1 MTGAGV
7 LRHRRIIVGGFL
19 ALATL
24 NLMNS
29 AYSNVLETIK
39 AEMALSYTQSGA
51 LMSAYF
57 VGYMLGQIPWGM
69 LADSRGSRPTITLSV
84 LGVSASTILFGLS
97 PTVGFALVSRFFSGL
112 LGAGIFVPSVRLVSA
127 WFNSEERGTALGVLN
142 IGGSVGLVAAAWAVP
157 LLSLDAGWRSTIRSA
172 GALGVASGVAVWFL
186 LRDRG
191 NNPNERR
198 LSLTNLPFRD
208 RNFWF
213 LALTQ
218 FIRLGSYYTY
228 IAWLPLVLKEEY
240 GLSVVAT
247 SGALSLF
254 NVAGM
259 LSNPLGGAVSDRFGK
274 RNTLMVSFAF
284 LGLDV
289 LLFAG
294 TPTGLWVYL
303 AVLVLGWFINFVRSP
318 SFTIIPDVFGVDAAG
333 SISGVHNTFASLG
346 ALVLPYTLGFIR
358 DYTLSY
364 RLGWLTVSV
373 FMFIGAGLYSL
384 VKATNEAHSGNL

>member
-1 MTGAGV
+1 LKGNNV
-7 LRHRRIIVGGFL
+7 LRHRRVIVGGFL
-19 ALATL
+19 ALTTL

-39 AEMALSYTQSGA
+39 AEMGLSYTQSGA

-84 LGVSASTILFGLS
+84 LGVSASTVLFGLS
-97 PTVGFALVSRFFSGL
+97 HTVGFAMASRFLSGL

-157 LLSLDAGWRSTIRSA
+157 LISLDAGWRLTIRYA
-172 GALGVASGVAVWFL
+172 GAIGVAAGVAVWLL
-186 LRDRG
+186 LRDRDDSSD
-191 NNPNERR
+191 RR
-198 LSLTNLPFRD
+198 LRLSNLPFRD
-208 RNFWF
+208 KSFWL

-228 IAWLPLVLKEEY
+228 IAWLPLVLKEDY
-240 GLSVVAT
+240 GLSVLAT
-247 SGALSLF
+247 SGTLSLF
-254 NVAGM
+254 NLAGM
-259 LSNPLGGAVSDRFGK
+259 LSNPLGGVVSDRFGK
-274 RNTLMVSFAF
+274 RNVLMASFAF

-294 TPTGLWVYL
+294 RPTGLWMYL
-303 AVLVLGWFINFVRSP
+303 AVLLLGWFINFVRSP
-318 SFTIIPDVFGVDAAG
+318 SFTIIPDVFGTEAAG

-346 ALVLPYTLGFIR
+346 ALALPYTLGYVK

-364 RLGWLTVSV
+364 RLGWLSVSLL
-373 FMFIGAGLYSL
+373 MFIGVALYGM
-384 VKATNEAHSGNL
+384 VRAPDEVEPENH

>member
-1 MTGAGV
+1 MTGVGV

-24 NLMNS
+24 SLMNS

-39 AEMALSYTQSGA
+39 AEMGLNYTQSGA

-57 VGYMLGQIPWGM
+57 MGYMLGQIPWGM

-84 LGVSASTILFGLS
+84 LGVSVSTILFGLS
-97 PTVGFALVSRFFSGL
+97 HTVVSAMASRFLSGL

-142 IGGSVGLVAAAWAVP
+142 IGSSVGLVAAAWAVP
-157 LLSLDAGWRSTIRSA
+157 LISLGAGWRLTIKFA
-172 GALGVASGVAVWFL
+172 GAIGVAEGIAVWL
-186 LRDRG
+186 LLKDRDDSNKG
-191 NNPNERR
+191 R
-198 LSLTNLPFRD
+198 LNLSSLPFRD
-208 RNFWF
+208 RDFWL
-213 LALTQ
+213 LAFTQ

-254 NVAGM
+254 NIAGM
-259 LSNPLGGAVSDRFGK
+259 LSNPLGGVVSDRVGK
-274 RNTLMVSFAF
+274 RSVLMASFAF
-284 LGLDV
+284 LGFDV
-289 LLFAG
+289 LFFAG
-294 TPTGLWVYL
+294 RLTGPLVYL

-318 SFTIIPDVFGVDAAG
+318 SFTIIPDVFGTEAAG

-364 RLGWLTVSV
+364 RLGWLSVSV
-373 FMFIGAGLYSL
+373 FMFIGVGLLSL
-384 VKATNEAHSGNL
+384 VRAPARPGSGNP

>member
-1 MTGAGV
+1 MTGVGV

-19 ALATL
+19 ALAAL

-39 AEMALSYTQSGA
+39 AEMGLSYTQSGA

-84 LGVSASTILFGLS
+84 IGVSASTMLFGLS
-97 PTVGFALVSRFFSGL
+97 RTVAFAMASRFLAGL

-142 IGGSVGLVAAAWAVP
+142 IGGSVGLVAASWAVP
-157 LLSLDAGWRSTIRSA
+157 LISLDAGWRLTIRSA
-172 GALGVASGVAVWFL
+172 GAIGVAAGAAVWLL
-186 LRDRG
+186 LRDRDDP
-191 NNPNERR
+191 NNRGLN
-198 LSLTNLPFRD
+198 LSSLPFRD
-208 RNFWF
+208 RDFWL
-213 LALTQ
+213 LAFTQ
-218 FIRLGSYYTY
+218 FIRLGSYYTL

-240 GLSVVAT
+240 GLSIVAT

-254 NVAGM
+254 NLAGM
-259 LSNPLGGAVSDRFGK
+259 LANPLGGVVSDRVGK
-274 RNTLMVSFAF
+274 RSVLMASFAL

-289 LLFAG
+289 LFFAG
-294 TPTGLWVYL
+294 RLTGLWVYL

-318 SFTIIPDVFGVDAAG
+318 SFTIISDVFGTEAAG

-346 ALVLPYTLGFIR
+346 ALVLPYTLGFIK

-364 RLGWLTVSV
+364 RLGWLSVSV
-373 FMFIGAGLYSL
+373 FMFIGVGLFSQ
-384 VKATNEAHSGNL
+384 VRAPERVNSGNS

>member
-84 LGVSASTILFGLS
+84 LGVSASTVLFGLS
-97 PTVGFALVSRFFSGL
+97 PTVGFAMASRFLAGL

-127 WFNSEERGTALGVLN
+127 WFGSEERGTALGVLN
-142 IGGSVGLVAAAWAVP
+142 VGGSLGLVAAAWAVP
-157 LLSLDAGWRSTIRSA
+157 MLSLSAGWRPTIRSA
-172 GALGVASGVAVWFL
+172 GALGVASGVAVWLL
-186 LRDRG
+186 LRDRDDS
-191 NNPNERR
+191 NNRR
-198 LSLTNLPFRD
+198 LNLVNLPLRD
-208 RNFWF
+208 WNFWL

-254 NVAGM
+254 NMAGM

-274 RNTLMVSFAF
+274 RNVLMASFAF

-294 TPTGLWVYL
+294 TPTGLSVYL

-318 SFTIIPDVFGVDAAG
+318 SFTIIPDVFGVEAAG

-346 ALVLPYTLGFIR
+346 ALVLPYALGFIR
-358 DYTLSY
+358 DATLSY
-364 RLGWLTVSV
+364 RLGWISVSV
-373 FMFIGAGLYSL
+373 FMFIGVGFYSL
-384 VKATNEAHSGNL
+384 VNAPDGAGSGNP

>member
-1 MTGAGV
+1 MTGV

-39 AEMALSYTQSGA
+39 AEMGLSYTQSGA

-97 PTVGFALVSRFFSGL
+97 HTVVFAMASRFLSGL

-142 IGGSVGLVAAAWAVP
+142 IGGSVGLVVASWAVP
-157 LLSLDAGWRSTIRSA
+157 LISLDAGWRLTIRSA
-172 GALGVASGVAVWFL
+172 GAIGVAAGAAVWLL
-186 LRDRG
+186 LRDRDDS
-191 NNPNERR
+191 NNRGLN
-198 LSLTNLPFRD
+198 LSSLPFRD
-208 RNFWF
+208 RDFWL
-213 LALTQ
+213 LAFTQ

-240 GLSVVAT
+240 GLSIVAT

-254 NVAGM
+254 NLAGM
-259 LSNPLGGAVSDRFGK
+259 LSNPLGGVVSDRVGK
-274 RNTLMVSFAF
+274 RNVLMASFAF

-294 TPTGLWVYL
+294 RLTGLWVYL
-303 AVLVLGWFINFVRSP
+303 AILVLGWFINFVRSP
-318 SFTIIPDVFGVDAAG
+318 SFTIIPDVFGTEAAG

-346 ALVLPYTLGFIR
+346 ALVLPYTLGYIR

-364 RLGWLTVSV
+364 RLGWLSVSV
-373 FMFIGAGLYSL
+373 FMFVGVGLLSL
-384 VKATNEAHSGNL
+384 VRAPARPGTGNP

>member
-84 LGVSASTILFGLS
+84 LGVSASTVLFGLS
-97 PTVGFALVSRFFSGL
+97 PTVGFAMASRFLAGL

-127 WFNSEERGTALGVLN
+127 WFGSEERGTALGVLN
-142 IGGSVGLVAAAWAVP
+142 VGGSLGLVAAAWAVP
-157 LLSLDAGWRSTIRSA
+157 MLSLSAGWRPTIRSA
-172 GALGVASGVAVWFL
+172 GALGVASGVAVWLL
-186 LRDRG
+186 LRDRD
-191 NNPNERR
+191 NSNDRR
-198 LSLTNLPFRD
+198 LNLVNLPLRD
-208 RNFWF
+208 WNFWL

-254 NVAGM
+254 NMAGM

-274 RNTLMVSFAF
+274 RNVLMASFAF

-294 TPTGLWVYL
+294 TPTGLSVYL

-318 SFTIIPDVFGVDAAG
+318 SFTIIPDVFGVEAAG

-346 ALVLPYTLGFIR
+346 ALVLPYALGFIR
-358 DYTLSY
+358 DATLSY
-364 RLGWLTVSV
+364 RLGWISVSV
-373 FMFIGAGLYSL
+373 FMFIGVGFYSL
-384 VKATNEAHSGNL
+384 VNAPDGAGSGNP

>member
-1 MTGAGV
+1 MTGVGV
-7 LRHRRIIVGGFL
+7 FRHRRIIVGGFL

-29 AYSNVLETIK
+29 AYTNVLETIK
-39 AEMALSYTQSGA
+39 AEMGLSYTQSGA

-69 LADSRGSRPTITLSV
+69 LADSRGSRPVITLSV
-84 LGVSASTILFGLS
+84 LGVSASTMLFGLS
-97 PTVGFALVSRFFSGL
+97 HTVAFALASRFLSGL

-142 IGGSVGLVAAAWAVP
+142 IGGSVGLVAASWAVP
-157 LLSLDAGWRSTIRSA
+157 LISLDAGWRLTIRSA
-172 GALGVASGVAVWFL
+172 GAVGLAAGAAVWLL
-186 LRDRG
+186 LRDRDDS
-191 NNPNERR
+191 NDRR
-198 LSLTNLPFRD
+198 LSLSNLPFRD
-208 RNFWF
+208 RVFWL

-218 FIRLGSYYTY
+218 FVRLGSYYTY

-254 NVAGM
+254 NLAGM
-259 LSNPLGGAVSDRFGK
+259 LSNPLGGLVSDRFGK
-274 RNTLMVSFAF
+274 RNVLMASFAF

-294 TPTGLWVYL
+294 RLTGSWVYL

-318 SFTIIPDVFGVDAAG
+318 SFTIIPDVFGAEAAG

-346 ALVLPYTLGFIR
+346 ALVLPYTLGYVR

-364 RLGWLTVSV
+364 RLGWLSVSV
-373 FMFIGAGLYSL
+373 FMFIGVGLYSL
-384 VKATNEAHSGNL
+384 VGAPDKAVSGNS

>member
-1 MTGAGV
+1 MTGVGV

-19 ALATL
+19 ALAAL

-39 AEMALSYTQSGA
+39 AEMGLSYTQSGA

-84 LGVSASTILFGLS
+84 IGVSASTMLFGLS
-97 PTVGFALVSRFFSGL
+97 RTVAFAMASRFLSGL

-142 IGGSVGLVAAAWAVP
+142 IGGSVGLVAASWAVP
-157 LLSLDAGWRSTIRSA
+157 LISLDAGWRLTIRSA
-172 GALGVASGVAVWFL
+172 GAIGVAAGAAVWLL
-186 LRDRG
+186 LRDRDDP
-191 NNPNERR
+191 NNRGLN
-198 LSLTNLPFRD
+198 LSSLPFRD
-208 RNFWF
+208 RDFWL
-213 LALTQ
+213 LAFTQ
-218 FIRLGSYYTY
+218 FIRLGSYYTL

-240 GLSVVAT
+240 GLSIVAT

-254 NVAGM
+254 NLAGM
-259 LSNPLGGAVSDRFGK
+259 LANPLGGVVSDRVGK
-274 RNTLMVSFAF
+274 RSVLMTSFAL

-289 LLFAG
+289 LFFAG
-294 TPTGLWVYL
+294 RLTGLWVYL

-318 SFTIIPDVFGVDAAG
+318 SFTIISDVFGTEAAG

-346 ALVLPYTLGFIR
+346 ALVLPYTLGFIK

-364 RLGWLTVSV
+364 RLGWLSVSV
-373 FMFIGAGLYSL
+373 FMFIGVGLFSQ
-384 VKATNEAHSGNL
+384 VRAPERVNSGNS

>member
-1 MTGAGV
+1 LTGVGV

-19 ALATL
+19 ALAAL

-39 AEMALSYTQSGA
+39 AEMGLSYTQSGA

-84 LGVSASTILFGLS
+84 IGVSASTMLFGLS
-97 PTVGFALVSRFFSGL
+97 RTVAFAMASRFLAGL

-142 IGGSVGLVAAAWAVP
+142 IGGSVGLVAASWAVP
-157 LLSLDAGWRSTIRSA
+157 LISLDAGWRLTIRSA
-172 GALGVASGVAVWFL
+172 GAIGVAAGAAVWLL
-186 LRDRG
+186 LRDRDDP
-191 NNPNERR
+191 NNRGLN
-198 LSLTNLPFRD
+198 LSSLPFRD
-208 RNFWF
+208 RDFWL
-213 LALTQ
+213 LAFTQ
-218 FIRLGSYYTY
+218 FIRLGSYYTL

-240 GLSVVAT
+240 GLSIVAT

-254 NVAGM
+254 NLAGM
-259 LSNPLGGAVSDRFGK
+259 LANPLGGVVSDRVGK
-274 RNTLMVSFAF
+274 RSVLMASFAL

-289 LLFAG
+289 LFFAG
-294 TPTGLWVYL
+294 RLTGLWVYL

-318 SFTIIPDVFGVDAAG
+318 SFTIISDVFGTEAAG

-346 ALVLPYTLGFIR
+346 ALVLPYTLGFIK

-364 RLGWLTVSV
+364 RLGWLSVSV
-373 FMFIGAGLYSL
+373 FMFIGVGLFSQ
-384 VKATNEAHSGNL
+384 VRAPERVNSGNS

>member
-1 MTGAGV
+1 LTGVGV
-7 LRHRRIIVGGFL
+7 LRHGRIIVGGFL

-24 NLMNS
+24 SLMNS

-39 AEMALSYTQSGA
+39 GEMGLSYTQSGA

-57 VGYMLGQIPWGM
+57 MGYMLGQIPWGM
-69 LADSRGSRPTITLSV
+69 LTDSRGSRPTITLSV

-97 PTVGFALVSRFFSGL
+97 PTVVSAMAARFLSGL

-127 WFNSEERGTALGVLN
+127 WFSSEERGTALGLLN

-157 LLSLDAGWRSTIRSA
+157 LISLGAGWRLTIKFA
-172 GALGVASGVAVWFL
+172 GAIGVVEGVVVWFFL
-186 LRDRG
+186 KDRDDSNKG
-191 NNPNERR
+191 R
-198 LSLTNLPFRD
+198 LNLSSLPFID
-208 RNFWF
+208 KDFWL
-213 LALTQ
+213 LAFTQ

-240 GLSVVAT
+240 GFSVVAT

-254 NVAGM
+254 NIAGM
-259 LSNPLGGAVSDRFGK
+259 LSNPLGGVVSDRVGK
-274 RNTLMVSFAF
+274 RSVLMASFAF
-284 LGLDV
+284 LGFDV

-294 TPTGLWVYL
+294 RLTGPSVYL

-318 SFTIIPDVFGVDAAG
+318 SFTIIPDVFGTEAAG

-364 RLGWLTVSV
+364 RLGWLSVSV
-373 FMFIGAGLYSL
+373 FMFIGVCLFSL
-384 VKATNEAHSGNL
+384 VRAPARPGSGNP

>member
-1 MTGAGV
+1 MTGVGV
-7 LRHRRIIVGGFL
+7 LRHRRIIVGGVL

-39 AEMALSYTQSGA
+39 AEMGLSYTQSGA

-84 LGVSASTILFGLS
+84 IGVSASTMLFGLS
-97 PTVGFALVSRFFSGL
+97 HTVVFAMASRFLAGL

-157 LLSLDAGWRSTIRSA
+157 LISLDAGWRLTIRSA
-172 GALGVASGVAVWFL
+172 GAIGVAAGAAVWLL
-186 LRDRG
+186 LRDRDDP
-191 NNPNERR
+191 NNRGLN
-198 LSLTNLPFRD
+198 LSSLPFRD
-208 RNFWF
+208 RDFWL
-213 LALTQ
+213 LAFTQ
-218 FIRLGSYYTY
+218 FIRLGSYYTL

-240 GLSVVAT
+240 GLSIVAT

-254 NVAGM
+254 NLAGM
-259 LSNPLGGAVSDRFGK
+259 LANPLGGVVSDRVGK
-274 RNTLMVSFAF
+274 RSVLMASFAL

-289 LLFAG
+289 LFFAG
-294 TPTGLWVYL
+294 RLTGLWVYL
-303 AVLVLGWFINFVRSP
+303 AVLMLGWFINFVRSP
-318 SFTIIPDVFGVDAAG
+318 SFTIISDVFGTEAAG

-346 ALVLPYTLGFIR
+346 ALVLPYTLGFIK

-364 RLGWLTVSV
+364 RLGWLSVSV
-373 FMFIGAGLYSL
+373 FMFIGVGLFSQ
-384 VKATNEAHSGNL
+384 VRAPERVNSGNS

>member
-1 MTGAGV
+1 MTGVGV
-7 LRHRRIIVGGFL
+7 FRHRRIIVGGFL

-39 AEMALSYTQSGA
+39 AEMGLSYTQSGA

-69 LADSRGSRPTITLSV
+69 LADRRGSRPTITFSV
-84 LGVSASTILFGLS
+84 LGVSASTMLFGLS
-97 PTVGFALVSRFFSGL
+97 NTAAFAMASRFLSGL

-142 IGGSVGLVAAAWAVP
+142 IGGSVGLVAASWAVP
-157 LLSLDAGWRSTIRSA
+157 LISLEAGWRLTIRSA
-172 GALGVASGVAVWFL
+172 GAIGVAAGLAVWIL
-186 LRDRG
+186 LRDREDP
-191 NNPNERR
+191 NNRGLN
-198 LSLTNLPFRD
+198 LSSLPFRD
-208 RNFWF
+208 RDFWL
-213 LALTQ
+213 LAFTQ

-240 GLSVVAT
+240 GLSVLAT
-247 SGALSLF
+247 SGAFSLF
-254 NVAGM
+254 NLAGM
-259 LSNPLGGAVSDRFGK
+259 LSNPLGGVVSDRVGK
-274 RNTLMVSFAF
+274 RSVLMASFAF

-294 TPTGLWVYL
+294 RLNGMWVYL

-318 SFTIIPDVFGVDAAG
+318 SFTIIPDMFGTEAAG

-364 RLGWLTVSV
+364 RLGWLSVSL
-373 FMFIGAGLYSL
+373 FMFLCVGLFSL
-384 VKATNEAHSGNL
+384 VRATERVDSGNS

>member
-1 MTGAGV
+1 LTGAGV

-39 AEMALSYTQSGA
+39 AEMGLSYTQSGA

-57 VGYMLGQIPWGM
+57 VGYMMGQIPWGM
-69 LADSRGSRPTITLSV
+69 LADSRGSKPTITLSV

-97 PTVGFALVSRFFSGL
+97 DTFGFAIASRFLSGL

-157 LLSLDAGWRSTIRSA
+157 LMSVGLGWRTTIRSA
-172 GALGVASGVAVWFL
+172 GAIGVAAGVAVWL
-186 LRDRG
+186 LLKDRDDSNDRRLNLSSLPLRDK
-191 NNPNERR
+191 
-198 LSLTNLPFRD
+198 S
-208 RNFWF
+208 FWL
-213 LALTQ
+213 LAMTQ

-254 NVAGM
+254 NLAGM
-259 LSNPLGGAVSDRFGK
+259 LANPLGGLVSDRMGK
-274 RNTLMVSFAF
+274 RNVLMASFAF

-294 TPTGLWVYL
+294 RLTGLWVYL

-318 SFTIIPDVFGVDAAG
+318 SFTIIPDVFGTEAAG

-364 RLGWLTVSV
+364 RLGWITVSV
-373 FMFIGAGLYSL
+373 FMLMGAGLYSI
-384 VKATNEAHSGNL
+384 VKATDEAYSGNP

>member
-1 MTGAGV
+1 LTGAGV
-7 LRHRRIIVGGFL
+7 LRHGRIIVGGFL

-29 AYSNVLETIK
+29 SYSNVLETIK
-39 AEMALSYTQSGA
+39 AEMGLSYTQSGA

-97 PTVGFALVSRFFSGL
+97 PTVGFAMAARFLSGL

-142 IGGSVGLVAAAWAVP
+142 VGGSVGLVAAAWAVP
-157 LLSLDAGWRSTIRSA
+157 LLSLDAGWRPTIRSA
-172 GALGVASGVAVWFL
+172 GALGVASGVAVWLL
-186 LRDRG
+186 LRDRDG
-191 NNPNERR
+191 SDERR
-198 LSLTNLPFRD
+198 LSLSNLPLRD
-208 RNFWF
+208 KNFWL

-247 SGALSLF
+247 STALSFF

-259 LSNPLGGAVSDRFGK
+259 VANPMGGAVSDRFGK
-274 RNTLMVSFAF
+274 RNTLMASFVF
-284 LGLDV
+284 LGIDV
-289 LLFAG
+289 LIFAG

-318 SFTIIPDVFGVDAAG
+318 SFTIIPDVFGVEAAG

-358 DYTLSY
+358 DTTLSY
-364 RLGWLTVSV
+364 RLGWLTVSMLM
-373 FMFIGAGLYSL
+373 FMGAGLYSL
-384 VKATNEAHSGNL
+384 VKATNEAYSGNH

>member
-1 MTGAGV
+1 LTGVGV

-39 AEMALSYTQSGA
+39 AEMGLSYTQSGA

-84 LGVSASTILFGLS
+84 IGVSASTMLFGLS
-97 PTVGFALVSRFFSGL
+97 RTVAFAMASRFLAGL

-157 LLSLDAGWRSTIRSA
+157 LISLDAGWRLTIRSA
-172 GALGVASGVAVWFL
+172 GAIGVAAGAAVWLL
-186 LRDRG
+186 LRDRDDP
-191 NNPNERR
+191 NNRGIN
-198 LSLTNLPFRD
+198 LSSLPFRD
-208 RNFWF
+208 RDFWL
-213 LALTQ
+213 LAFTQ
-218 FIRLGSYYTY
+218 FIRLGSYYTL

-240 GLSVVAT
+240 GLSIVAT

-254 NVAGM
+254 NLAGM
-259 LSNPLGGAVSDRFGK
+259 LANPLGGVVSDRVGK
-274 RNTLMVSFAF
+274 RSVLMASFAL

-289 LLFAG
+289 LFFAG
-294 TPTGLWVYL
+294 RLTGLWVYL

-318 SFTIIPDVFGVDAAG
+318 SFTIISDVFGTEAAG

-346 ALVLPYTLGFIR
+346 ALVLPYTLGFIK

-364 RLGWLTVSV
+364 RLGWLSVSV
-373 FMFIGAGLYSL
+373 FMFIGVGLFSQ
-384 VKATNEAHSGNL
+384 VRAPERVNSGNS

>member
-1 MTGAGV
+1 MTGVGV

-39 AEMALSYTQSGA
+39 AEMGLSYTQSGA

-84 LGVSASTILFGLS
+84 IGVSASTMLFGLS
-97 PTVGFALVSRFFSGL
+97 RTVAFAMASRFLSGL

-157 LLSLDAGWRSTIRSA
+157 LISLDAGWRLTIRSA
-172 GALGVASGVAVWFL
+172 GAIGVAAGAAVWLL
-186 LRDRG
+186 LRDRDDP
-191 NNPNERR
+191 NNRGLN
-198 LSLTNLPFRD
+198 LSSLPFRD
-208 RNFWF
+208 RDFWL
-213 LALTQ
+213 LAFTQ
-218 FIRLGSYYTY
+218 FIRLGSYYTL

-240 GLSVVAT
+240 GLSIVAT

-254 NVAGM
+254 NLAGM
-259 LSNPLGGAVSDRFGK
+259 LANPLGGVVSDRVGK
-274 RNTLMVSFAF
+274 RSVLMASFAL

-289 LLFAG
+289 LFFAG
-294 TPTGLWVYL
+294 RLTGLWVYL

-318 SFTIIPDVFGVDAAG
+318 SFTIISDVFGTEAAG

-346 ALVLPYTLGFIR
+346 ALVLPYTLGFIK

-364 RLGWLTVSV
+364 RLGWLSVSV
-373 FMFIGAGLYSL
+373 FMFIGVGLFSQ
-384 VKATNEAHSGNL
+384 VRAPERVNSGNS

>member
-1 MTGAGV
+1 MTGVGV

-29 AYSNVLETIK
+29 AYSNILENIK
-39 AEMALSYTQSGA
+39 AEMGLSYTQSGA

-97 PTVGFALVSRFFSGL
+97 HTVVFAMASRFLSGL
-112 LGAGIFVPSVRLVSA
+112 LGAGIFVPSVQLVSA

-142 IGGSVGLVAAAWAVP
+142 IGGSVGLVAASWAVP
-157 LLSLDAGWRSTIRSA
+157 LISLDAGWRLTIRSA
-172 GALGVASGVAVWFL
+172 GAIGVAAGAAVWLL
-186 LRDRG
+186 LRDRDDS
-191 NNPNERR
+191 NNRGLN
-198 LSLTNLPFRD
+198 LSSLPFRD
-208 RNFWF
+208 RDFWL
-213 LALTQ
+213 LAFTQ

-240 GLSVVAT
+240 GLSIVAT
-247 SGALSLF
+247 SVALSLF
-254 NVAGM
+254 NLAGM
-259 LSNPLGGAVSDRFGK
+259 LSNPLGGVVSDRVGK
-274 RNTLMVSFAF
+274 RNVLMASFAF

-289 LLFAG
+289 LLF
-294 TPTGLWVYL
+294 TGRLTGSWLYF

-318 SFTIIPDVFGVDAAG
+318 SFTIIPDVFGTEAAG

-346 ALVLPYTLGFIR
+346 ALVLPYTLGYIR

-364 RLGWLTVSV
+364 RLGWLSVSV
-373 FMFIGAGLYSL
+373 FMFVGVGLLSL
-384 VKATNEAHSGNL
+384 VRAPARPGTGNP

>member
-1 MTGAGV
+1 LTGVGV

-39 AEMALSYTQSGA
+39 AEMGLSYTQSGA

-84 LGVSASTILFGLS
+84 LGVSASTMLFGLS
-97 PTVGFALVSRFFSGL
+97 HTVVFAMASRFLSGL

-142 IGGSVGLVAAAWAVP
+142 IGGSVGLVAASWAVP
-157 LLSLDAGWRSTIRSA
+157 LISLDAGWRLTIRSA
-172 GALGVASGVAVWFL
+172 GAIGVAAGVAVWLL
-186 LRDRG
+186 LRDRDDP
-191 NNPNERR
+191 NNRGLN
-198 LSLTNLPFRD
+198 LSSLPFRD
-208 RNFWF
+208 RDFWL
-213 LALTQ
+213 LAFTQ
-218 FIRLGSYYTY
+218 FIRLGSYYTL

-240 GLSVVAT
+240 GLSIVAT

-254 NVAGM
+254 NLAGM
-259 LSNPLGGAVSDRFGK
+259 LSNPLGGVVSDRVGK
-274 RNTLMVSFAF
+274 RSVLMASFAF

-294 TPTGLWVYL
+294 RLTGLWVYL

-318 SFTIIPDVFGVDAAG
+318 SFTIISDVFGTEAAG

-346 ALVLPYTLGFIR
+346 ALVLPYTLGFIK

-364 RLGWLTVSV
+364 RLGWLSVSL
-373 FMFIGAGLYSL
+373 FMFIGVGLFSL
-384 VKATNEAHSGNL
+384 VRAPERVNSGNS

>member
-1 MTGAGV
+1 MTGVGV

-19 ALATL
+19 ALAAL

-39 AEMALSYTQSGA
+39 AEMGLSYTQSGA

-84 LGVSASTILFGLS
+84 LGVSASTMLFGLS
-97 PTVGFALVSRFFSGL
+97 RTVAFAMASRFLSGL

-142 IGGSVGLVAAAWAVP
+142 IGGSVGLVAASWAVP
-157 LLSLDAGWRSTIRSA
+157 LISLDAGWRLTIRSA
-172 GALGVASGVAVWFL
+172 GAIGVAAGAAVWLL
-186 LRDRG
+186 LRDRDDP
-191 NNPNERR
+191 NNRGIN
-198 LSLTNLPFRD
+198 LSSLPFRD
-208 RNFWF
+208 RDFWL
-213 LALTQ
+213 LAFTQ
-218 FIRLGSYYTY
+218 FIRLGSYYTL
-228 IAWLPLVLKEEY
+228 IAWLPLILKEEY
-240 GLSVVAT
+240 GLSIVAT

-254 NVAGM
+254 NLAGM
-259 LSNPLGGAVSDRFGK
+259 LANPLGGVVSDRVGK
-274 RNTLMVSFAF
+274 RSVLMASFAL

-289 LLFAG
+289 LFFAG
-294 TPTGLWVYL
+294 RLTGLWVYL

-318 SFTIIPDVFGVDAAG
+318 SFTIISDVFGTEAAG

-346 ALVLPYTLGFIR
+346 ALVLPYTLGFIK

-364 RLGWLTVSV
+364 RLGWLSVSV
-373 FMFIGAGLYSL
+373 FMFIGVGLFSQ
-384 VKATNEAHSGNL
+384 VRAPERVNSGNS

>member
-1 MTGAGV
+1 LTGVGV

-19 ALATL
+19 ALAAL

-39 AEMALSYTQSGA
+39 AEMGLSYTQSGA

-84 LGVSASTILFGLS
+84 LGVSASTMLFGLS
-97 PTVGFALVSRFFSGL
+97 HTVAFAMASRFLSGL

-142 IGGSVGLVAAAWAVP
+142 IGGSVGLVAASWAVP
-157 LLSLDAGWRSTIRSA
+157 LISLDAGWRLTIRSA
-172 GALGVASGVAVWFL
+172 GAIGVAAGAAVWLL
-186 LRDRG
+186 LRDRDDP
-191 NNPNERR
+191 NNRGLN
-198 LSLTNLPFRD
+198 LSRLPFRD
-208 RNFWF
+208 RDFWL
-213 LALTQ
+213 LAFTQ
-218 FIRLGSYYTY
+218 FIRLGSYYTL
-228 IAWLPLVLKEEY
+228 IAWLPLILKEEY
-240 GLSVVAT
+240 GLSIVAT

-254 NVAGM
+254 NLAGM
-259 LSNPLGGAVSDRFGK
+259 LANPLGGVVSDRVGK
-274 RNTLMVSFAF
+274 RSVLMASFAL

-289 LLFAG
+289 LFFAG
-294 TPTGLWVYL
+294 RLTGLWVYL

-318 SFTIIPDVFGVDAAG
+318 SFTIISDVFGTEAAG

-346 ALVLPYTLGFIR
+346 ALVLPYTLGFIK

-364 RLGWLTVSV
+364 RLGWLSVSV
-373 FMFIGAGLYSL
+373 FMFIGVGLFSQ
-384 VKATNEAHSGNL
+384 VRAPERVNSGNS

>member
-1 MTGAGV
+1 MTGVGV

-39 AEMALSYTQSGA
+39 AEMGLSYTQSGA

-84 LGVSASTILFGLS
+84 IGVSASTMLFGLS
-97 PTVGFALVSRFFSGL
+97 RTVAFAMASRFLAGL

-157 LLSLDAGWRSTIRSA
+157 LISLDAGWRLTIRSA
-172 GALGVASGVAVWFL
+172 GAIGVAAGAAVWLL
-186 LRDRG
+186 LRDRDDP
-191 NNPNERR
+191 NNRGIN
-198 LSLTNLPFRD
+198 LSSLPFRD
-208 RNFWF
+208 RDFWL
-213 LALTQ
+213 LAFTQ
-218 FIRLGSYYTY
+218 FIRLGSYYTL

-240 GLSVVAT
+240 GLSIVAT

-254 NVAGM
+254 NLAGM
-259 LSNPLGGAVSDRFGK
+259 LANPLGGVVSDRVGK
-274 RNTLMVSFAF
+274 RSVLMASFAL

-289 LLFAG
+289 LFFAG
-294 TPTGLWVYL
+294 RLTGLWVYL

-318 SFTIIPDVFGVDAAG
+318 SFTIISDVFGTEAAG

-346 ALVLPYTLGFIR
+346 ALVLPYTLGFIK

-364 RLGWLTVSV
+364 RLGWLSVSV
-373 FMFIGAGLYSL
+373 FMFIGVGLFSQ
-384 VKATNEAHSGNL
+384 VRAPERVNSGNS

>member
-1 MTGAGV
+1 MTGVGV

-39 AEMALSYTQSGA
+39 AEMGLSYTQSGA

-84 LGVSASTILFGLS
+84 LGVSASTMLFGLS
-97 PTVGFALVSRFFSGL
+97 HTVAFAMASRFLSGL

-142 IGGSVGLVAAAWAVP
+142 IGGSVGLVAASWAVP
-157 LLSLDAGWRSTIRSA
+157 LISMDAGWRLTIRSA
-172 GALGVASGVAVWFL
+172 GAIGVAAGAAVWLL
-186 LRDRG
+186 LRDRDDP
-191 NNPNERR
+191 NNRGLN
-198 LSLTNLPFRD
+198 LSSLPFRD
-208 RNFWF
+208 RDFWL
-213 LALTQ
+213 LAFTQ
-218 FIRLGSYYTY
+218 FIRLGSYYTL

-254 NVAGM
+254 NLAGM
-259 LSNPLGGAVSDRFGK
+259 LSNPLGGVVSDRVGK
-274 RNTLMVSFAF
+274 RSILMASFAF

-294 TPTGLWVYL
+294 RLTGLWVYL

-318 SFTIIPDVFGVDAAG
+318 SFTIISDVFGTEAAG

-364 RLGWLTVSV
+364 RLGWLSVSV
-373 FMFIGAGLYSL
+373 FLFIGVGLFSL
-384 VKATNEAHSGNL
+384 VRAPEGVNSGNS

>member
-1 MTGAGV
+1 LTGVGV

-39 AEMALSYTQSGA
+39 AEMGLSYTQSGA

-84 LGVSASTILFGLS
+84 IGVSASTMLFGLS
-97 PTVGFALVSRFFSGL
+97 RTVAFAMASRFLAGL

-157 LLSLDAGWRSTIRSA
+157 LISLDAGWRLTIRSA
-172 GALGVASGVAVWFL
+172 GAIGVAAGAAVWLL
-186 LRDRG
+186 LRDRDDP
-191 NNPNERR
+191 NNRGLN
-198 LSLTNLPFRD
+198 LSSLPFRD
-208 RNFWF
+208 RDFWL
-213 LALTQ
+213 LAFTQ
-218 FIRLGSYYTY
+218 FIRLGSYYTL
-228 IAWLPLVLKEEY
+228 IAWLPLILKEEY
-240 GLSVVAT
+240 GLSIVAT

-254 NVAGM
+254 NLAGM
-259 LSNPLGGAVSDRFGK
+259 LANPLGGVVSDRVGK
-274 RNTLMVSFAF
+274 RSVLMASFVL

-289 LLFAG
+289 LFFAG
-294 TPTGLWVYL
+294 RLTGLWVYL

-318 SFTIIPDVFGVDAAG
+318 SFTIISDVFGTEAAG

-346 ALVLPYTLGFIR
+346 ALVLPYTLGFIK

-364 RLGWLTVSV
+364 RLGWLSVSV
-373 FMFIGAGLYSL
+373 FMFIGVGLFSQ
-384 VKATNEAHSGNL
+384 VRAPERGNSGNS

>member
-1 MTGAGV
+1 MTGVGV
-7 LRHRRIIVGGFL
+7 FRHRRIIVGGFL

-39 AEMALSYTQSGA
+39 AEMGLSYTQSGA

-69 LADSRGSRPTITLSV
+69 LADRRGSRPTITFSV
-84 LGVSASTILFGLS
+84 LGVSASTMLFGLS
-97 PTVGFALVSRFFSGL
+97 NTAAFAMASRFLSGL

-142 IGGSVGLVAAAWAVP
+142 IGGSVGLVAASWAVP
-157 LLSLDAGWRSTIRSA
+157 LISLEAGWRLTIRSA
-172 GALGVASGVAVWFL
+172 GAIGVAAGLAVWIL
-186 LRDRG
+186 LRDREDP
-191 NNPNERR
+191 NNRGLN
-198 LSLTNLPFRD
+198 LSSLPFRD
-208 RNFWF
+208 RDFWL
-213 LALTQ
+213 LAFTQ

-240 GLSVVAT
+240 GLSVLAT
-247 SGALSLF
+247 SGAFSLF
-254 NVAGM
+254 NLAGM
-259 LSNPLGGAVSDRFGK
+259 LSNPLGGVVSDRVGK
-274 RNTLMVSFAF
+274 RSVLMASFAF

-289 LLFAG
+289 LFFAG
-294 TPTGLWVYL
+294 RLNGMWVYL

-318 SFTIIPDVFGVDAAG
+318 SFTIIPDMFGTEAAG

-364 RLGWLTVSV
+364 RLGWLSVSL
-373 FMFIGAGLYSL
+373 FMFLGVGLFSL
-384 VKATNEAHSGNL
+384 VRATESVDSGNS

>member
-1 MTGAGV
+1 V
-7 LRHRRIIVGGFL
+7 LRHGRIIGGGFL

-24 NLMNS
+24 SLMNS

-39 AEMALSYTQSGA
+39 GEMGLSYTQSGA

-57 VGYMLGQIPWGM
+57 MGYMLGQIPWGM
-69 LADSRGSRPTITLSV
+69 LADSKGSRPTITLSV

-97 PTVGFALVSRFFSGL
+97 PTVVSAMAARFLSGL

-127 WFNSEERGTALGVLN
+127 WFSSEERGTALGLLN

-157 LLSLDAGWRSTIRSA
+157 LISLGAGWRLTIKFA
-172 GALGVASGVAVWFL
+172 GAIGVAEGIVVWVL
-186 LRDRG
+186 LKDRDDSNKG
-191 NNPNERR
+191 R
-198 LSLTNLPFRD
+198 LNLSSLPFRD
-208 RNFWF
+208 RDFWL
-213 LALTQ
+213 LAFTQ

-240 GLSVVAT
+240 GFSVVAT

-254 NVAGM
+254 NIAGM
-259 LSNPLGGAVSDRFGK
+259 LSNPLGGVVSDRVGK
-274 RNTLMVSFAF
+274 RSVLMASFGF
-284 LGLDV
+284 LGFDV

-294 TPTGLWVYL
+294 RLTGPLVYL

-318 SFTIIPDVFGVDAAG
+318 SFTIIPDVFGTEAAG

-364 RLGWLTVSV
+364 RLGWLSVSV
-373 FMFIGAGLYSL
+373 FMFIGVCLFSL
-384 VKATNEAHSGNL
+384 VRAPARPGSGNP

>member
-1 MTGAGV
+1 MTGVGV

-39 AEMALSYTQSGA
+39 AEMGLSYTQSGA

-84 LGVSASTILFGLS
+84 IGVSASTMLFGLS
-97 PTVGFALVSRFFSGL
+97 RTVAFAMASRFLAGL

-157 LLSLDAGWRSTIRSA
+157 LISLDAGWRLTIRSA
-172 GALGVASGVAVWFL
+172 GAIGVAAGAAVWLL
-186 LRDRG
+186 LRDRDDP
-191 NNPNERR
+191 NNRGLN
-198 LSLTNLPFRD
+198 LSSLPFRD
-208 RNFWF
+208 RDFWL
-213 LALTQ
+213 LAFTQ
-218 FIRLGSYYTY
+218 FIRLGSYYTL

-240 GLSVVAT
+240 GLSIVAT

-254 NVAGM
+254 NLAGM
-259 LSNPLGGAVSDRFGK
+259 LANPLGGVVSDRVGK
-274 RNTLMVSFAF
+274 RSVLMASFAL

-289 LLFAG
+289 LFFAG
-294 TPTGLWVYL
+294 RLTGLWVYL

-318 SFTIIPDVFGVDAAG
+318 SFTIISDVFGTEAAG

-346 ALVLPYTLGFIR
+346 ALVLPYTLGFIK

-364 RLGWLTVSV
+364 RLGWLSVSV
-373 FMFIGAGLYSL
+373 FMFIGVGLFSQ
-384 VKATNEAHSGNL
+384 VRAPERVNSGNS

>member
-1 MTGAGV
+1 LTEAGV

-39 AEMALSYTQSGA
+39 AEMGLSYTQSGA

-69 LADSRGSRPTITLSV
+69 LADSRGSKPTITISV

-97 PTVGFALVSRFFSGL
+97 DTFGFAMASRFLSGL

-157 LLSLDAGWRSTIRSA
+157 LISLAFGWRPTIRSA
-172 GALGVASGVAVWFL
+172 GAIGVASGVAVWL
-186 LRDRG
+186 LLKDKDDS
-191 NNPNERR
+191 NDRR
-198 LSLTNLPFRD
+198 LDLSSLPFRD
-208 RNFWF
+208 KSFWL

-254 NVAGM
+254 NLAGM
-259 LSNPLGGAVSDRFGK
+259 LANPLGGLVSDRMGK
-274 RNTLMVSFAF
+274 RYVLMASFAF

-294 TPTGLWVYL
+294 RPTGLWVYL

-318 SFTIIPDVFGVDAAG
+318 SFTIIPDVFGTEAAG

-364 RLGWLTVSV
+364 RLGWITVSAL
-373 FMFIGAGLYSL
+373 MLLGAGLYSI
-384 VKATNEAHSGNL
+384 VKAADEAYSGNP

>member
-1 MTGAGV
+1 MTGVGV

-19 ALATL
+19 ALAAL

-39 AEMALSYTQSGA
+39 AEMGLSYTQSGA

-84 LGVSASTILFGLS
+84 LGVSASTMLFGLS
-97 PTVGFALVSRFFSGL
+97 RTVAFAMASRFLSGL

-142 IGGSVGLVAAAWAVP
+142 IGGSVGLVAASWAVP
-157 LLSLDAGWRSTIRSA
+157 LISLDAGWRLTIRSA
-172 GALGVASGVAVWFL
+172 GAIGVAAGAAVWLL
-186 LRDRG
+186 LRDRDDP
-191 NNPNERR
+191 NNRGLN
-198 LSLTNLPFRD
+198 LSSLPFRD
-208 RNFWF
+208 RDFWL
-213 LALTQ
+213 LAFTQ
-218 FIRLGSYYTY
+218 FIRLGSYYTL

-240 GLSVVAT
+240 GLSIVAT

-254 NVAGM
+254 NLAGM
-259 LSNPLGGAVSDRFGK
+259 LANPLGGVVSDRVGK
-274 RNTLMVSFAF
+274 RSVLMASFAL

-289 LLFAG
+289 LFFAG
-294 TPTGLWVYL
+294 RLTGLWVYL

-318 SFTIIPDVFGVDAAG
+318 SFTIISDVFGTEAAG

-346 ALVLPYTLGFIR
+346 ALVLPYTLGFIK

-364 RLGWLTVSV
+364 RLGWLSVSV
-373 FMFIGAGLYSL
+373 FMFIGVGLFSL
-384 VKATNEAHSGNL
+384 VRAPERVNSGNS

>member
-1 MTGAGV
+1 MTGVGV

-19 ALATL
+19 ALAAL

-39 AEMALSYTQSGA
+39 AEMGLSYTQSGA

-84 LGVSASTILFGLS
+84 LGVSASTMLFGLS
-97 PTVGFALVSRFFSGL
+97 RTVAFAMASRFLSGL

-142 IGGSVGLVAAAWAVP
+142 IGGSVGLVAASWAVP
-157 LLSLDAGWRSTIRSA
+157 LISLDAGWRLTIRSA
-172 GALGVASGVAVWFL
+172 GAIGVAAGAAVWLL
-186 LRDRG
+186 LRDRDDP
-191 NNPNERR
+191 NNRGLN
-198 LSLTNLPFRD
+198 LSSLPFRD
-208 RNFWF
+208 RDFWL
-213 LALTQ
+213 LAFTQ
-218 FIRLGSYYTY
+218 FIRLGSYYTL
-228 IAWLPLVLKEEY
+228 IAWLPLILKEEY
-240 GLSVVAT
+240 GLSIVAT

-254 NVAGM
+254 NLAGM
-259 LSNPLGGAVSDRFGK
+259 LANPLGGVVSDRVGK
-274 RNTLMVSFAF
+274 RSVLMASFAL

-289 LLFAG
+289 LFFAG
-294 TPTGLWVYL
+294 RLTGLWVYL

-318 SFTIIPDVFGVDAAG
+318 SFTIISDVFGTEAAG

-346 ALVLPYTLGFIR
+346 ALVLPYTLGFIK

-364 RLGWLTVSV
+364 RLGWLSVSV
-373 FMFIGAGLYSL
+373 FMFIGVGLFSQ
-384 VKATNEAHSGNL
+384 VRAPERVNSGNS

>member
-1 MTGAGV
+1 MTGVGV

-19 ALATL
+19 ALAAL

-39 AEMALSYTQSGA
+39 AEMGLSYTQSGA

-84 LGVSASTILFGLS
+84 LGVSASTMLFGLS
-97 PTVGFALVSRFFSGL
+97 RTVAFAMASRFLSGL

-142 IGGSVGLVAAAWAVP
+142 IGGSVGLVAASWAVP
-157 LLSLDAGWRSTIRSA
+157 LISLDAGWRLTIRSA
-172 GALGVASGVAVWFL
+172 GAIGVAAGAAVWLL
-186 LRDRG
+186 LRDRDDP
-191 NNPNERR
+191 NNRGLN
-198 LSLTNLPFRD
+198 LSSLPFRD
-208 RNFWF
+208 RDFWL
-213 LALTQ
+213 LAFTQ
-218 FIRLGSYYTY
+218 FIRLGSYYTL

-240 GLSVVAT
+240 GLSIVAT

-254 NVAGM
+254 NLAGM
-259 LSNPLGGAVSDRFGK
+259 LANPLGGVVSDRVGK
-274 RNTLMVSFAF
+274 RSVLMASFAL

-289 LLFAG
+289 LFFAG
-294 TPTGLWVYL
+294 RLTGLWVYL

-318 SFTIIPDVFGVDAAG
+318 SFTIISDVFGTEAAG

-346 ALVLPYTLGFIR
+346 ALVLPYTLGFIK

-364 RLGWLTVSV
+364 RLGWLSVSV
-373 FMFIGAGLYSL
+373 FMFIGVGLFSQ
-384 VKATNEAHSGNL
+384 VRAPERVNSGNS

>member
-1 MTGAGV
+1 LTGVGV

-19 ALATL
+19 ALAAL

-39 AEMALSYTQSGA
+39 AEMGLSYTQSGA

-84 LGVSASTILFGLS
+84 LGVSASTMLFGLS
-97 PTVGFALVSRFFSGL
+97 RTVAFAMASRFLSGL

-142 IGGSVGLVAAAWAVP
+142 IGGSVGLVAASWAVP
-157 LLSLDAGWRSTIRSA
+157 LISLDAGWRLTIRSA
-172 GALGVASGVAVWFL
+172 GAIGVAAGAAVWFL
-186 LRDRG
+186 LRDRDDP
-191 NNPNERR
+191 NNRGLN
-198 LSLTNLPFRD
+198 LSSLPFRD
-208 RNFWF
+208 RDFWL
-213 LALTQ
+213 LAFTQ
-218 FIRLGSYYTY
+218 FIRLGSYYTL

-240 GLSVVAT
+240 GLSIVAT

-254 NVAGM
+254 NLAGM
-259 LSNPLGGAVSDRFGK
+259 LANPLGGVVSDRVGK
-274 RNTLMVSFAF
+274 RSVLMASFAL

-289 LLFAG
+289 LFFAG
-294 TPTGLWVYL
+294 RLTGLWVYL

-318 SFTIIPDVFGVDAAG
+318 SFTIISDVFGTEAAG

-346 ALVLPYTLGFIR
+346 ALVLPYTLGFIK

-364 RLGWLTVSV
+364 RLGWLSVSL
-373 FMFIGAGLYSL
+373 FMFIGVGLFSQ
-384 VKATNEAHSGNL
+384 VRAPERVNSGNS